1 MDQFVGNLKGDREK
15 AATIILNNE
24 LLLMQQLD
32 YQLTIHNP
40 FRPLEGLMIDMKT
53 RFDKDKLPDPERL
66 RPGID
71 EFLEQVFFTDAI
83 LIFAPSQIALAAI
96 IHSASNCK
104 ANIDEYIT
112 TLLFGPDDRNR
123 LPNLIEAVK
132 SKIYFIFSFLF
143 ELNSNI

>member
-1 MDQFVGNLKGDREK
+1 MDQFVSNLKGDKEK

-53 RFDKDKLPDPERL
+53 RFTAFNDPERL

-71 EFLEQVFFTDAI
+71 EFLDQVYFTDAI
-83 LIFAPSQIALAAI
+83 LIYSPSQIALAAI
-96 IHSASNCK
+96 IHSASSCK
-104 ANIDEYIT
+104 QNIDEYIT
-112 TLLFGPDDRNR
+112 AILFGQDDKVH
-123 LPNLIEAVK
+123 LANLIEAVK
-132 SKIYFIFSFLF
+132 RMSIYNLTLFS
-143 ELNSNI
+143 